1 MSLLDMLSDAECWE
15 SFYCYK
21 TTLISSKSFER
32 HLRAFIDEKRYLPV
46 CQRIEKGEPLPLPRR
61 AVISKLSSG
70 KKRVVYTYPEPEN
83 TVLKLLTHLLL
94 REYDHIFSPGLFSF
108 RHHRTAKDAVRRLIS
123 RRGINRQWSYKADI
137 SNYFNS
143 IPIERFLPILRETLS
158 GDAPL
163 REFLTALLTE
173 PSVLSDGEVI
183 TEGKGIMAGT
193 PLSAFYADLYLADV
207 DAAFAERGV
216 TYARYSDDIIIFASS
231 EQEAKE
237 HADFLRRSLTEK
249 GLTLNPD
256 KECFS
261 SPEEGWSFLGFVC
274 KGGRIDIAPATL
286 LKLKHKMRR
295 KARALRRWADR
306 TETEGSKAAKAF
318 IRIFNRK
325 LLECSEDNELCWSKW
340 FFPLINTDA
349 SLKEIDAYA
358 QECIRFIVSGT
369 RTKARYN
376 VRYEDMKALGYRS
389 LVNEYYSFTSEENG

>member
-21 TTLISSKSFER
+21 TSLISSKSFER
-32 HLRAFIDEKRYLPV
+32 HLRAFIDEKRYLQV
-46 CQRIEKGEPLPLPRR
+46 CRRIEEGEPFPLPRR
-61 AVISKLSSG
+61 AVISKMSSG

-94 REYDHIFSPGLFSF
+94 RQYDHLFSPGLFSF
-108 RHHRTAKDAVRRLIS
+108 RPHRTAKDAVRMLS
-123 RRGINRQWSYKADI
+123 ARRGLNRQWSYKADI

-143 IPIERFLPILRETLS
+143 IPIERFLLILREALAEDS
-158 GDAPL
+158 RLCG
-163 REFLTALLTE
+163 FLTSLLTE
-173 PSVLSDGEVI
+173 PSVLSDGEII
-183 TEGKGIMAGT
+183 TEEKGIMAGT

-231 EQEAKE
+231 EQEVRE
-237 HADFLRRSLTEK
+237 QADFLRQSLTNK

-295 KARALRRWADR
+295 KARALRRWSDR
-306 TETEGSKAAKAF
+306 TETEGVKAAKAF

-325 LLECSEDNELCWSKW
+325 LLECSEDNELCWGKW
-340 FFPLINTDA
+340 FFPLINTDV

-358 QECIRFIVSGT
+358 QECVRFLISGT
-369 RTKARYN
+369 RTKARFN

-389 LVNEYYSFTSEENG
+389 LVNEYYNYKPEGEQ